1 MSLAVTLLV
10 LLLAVA
16 VTGLANYRERRP
28 RQLGDPPLI
37 SYTAI
42 QMIALVVALLMA
54 AHLVSLLTGQP
65 LTSRFLR

>member
-1 MSLAVTLLV
+1 MSLAVTLVV

-28 RQLGDPPLI
+28 RRLGNPPLI

-42 QMIALVVALLMA
+42 QMIAMVVALLMA
-54 AHLVSLLTGQP
+54 AHLVSLLTGHP